1 MGSARG
7 CARARIDV
15 AVAAVRTDSSYL
27 SQSELPLTFGVG
39 DRDGLDELTIEWP
52 GGPPQKIGALRAG
65 HAYTVTEGKGVTAD
79 RPLAA
84 QHAAK

>member
-1 MGSARG
+1 M
-7 CARARIDV
+7 RARIGSTWQSRL
-15 AVAAVRTDSSYL
+15 VRTGSSYL